1 MRSFL
6 GGITKIHCYIVVS
19 TINDSGYNV
28 FMRGLTEAESERE
41 ESGAK
46 ITSNRKRSS
55 QENRKREL
63 HPQRGQEKGGGTV
76 LSNAVS

>member
-41 ESGAK
+41 ESEAK

-55 QENRKREL
+55 QREL

-76 LSNAVS
+76 LNNAVS